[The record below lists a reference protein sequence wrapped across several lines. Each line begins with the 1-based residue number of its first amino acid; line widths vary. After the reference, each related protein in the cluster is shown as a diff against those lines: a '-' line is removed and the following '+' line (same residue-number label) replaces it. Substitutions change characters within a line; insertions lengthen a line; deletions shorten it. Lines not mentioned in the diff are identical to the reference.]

1 MTDECFKAKQWL
13 RRVYVIT
20 KRVESND
27 RMLEVLKDRVNS
39 ATAKYENT
47 GEGIDREQAQKRRED
62 ALYDYIEQQGKCDR
76 SRRLLAKETRKVK
89 KVIKKIDDEVLADV
103 IEYRYVKLLAW
114 SDVADVI
121 AYSQPQTYRFHARAL
136 EKVAK
141 ILREEGRFND

>member
-20 KRVESND
+20 KRVESNE
-27 RMLEVLKDRVNS
+27 RKLEVLKDRVNS

-47 GEGIDREQAQKRRED
+47 GAGLDRDAAQKRRED
-62 ALYDYIEQQGKCDR
+62 ALYDYIEQQGKVDR

-89 KVIKKIDDEVLADV
+89 RVVKKIDDEILADV
-103 IEYRYVKLLAW
+103 IDFRYVKLLAW

-121 AYSQPQTYRFHARAL
+121 AYSKPQTYRFHARAL
-136 EKVAK
+136 AKVAI
-141 ILREEGRFND
+141 ILREEGRLND